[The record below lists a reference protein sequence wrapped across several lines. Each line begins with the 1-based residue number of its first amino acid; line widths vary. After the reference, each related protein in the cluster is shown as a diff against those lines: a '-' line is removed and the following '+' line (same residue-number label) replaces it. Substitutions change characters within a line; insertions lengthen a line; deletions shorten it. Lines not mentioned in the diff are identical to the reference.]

1 MMQLHEAHMGWDP
14 QRWCAWTSP
23 CTLVQCCDVEGTGTW
38 SLQQRGREIDDE
50 HHINLHQMFDLL
62 APPEMFRTVEWWGM
76 GEEENAPRLAS
87 CRWHPCVGVR
97 IFLTHDTFTEKSLK
111 PIFTNQTN
119 SMVRP
124 SDWGVAWLFLRHL
137 TTGGQQI
144 YFDYLIISWF
154 SCFFQKKTY
163 ILGIESVQESVAK
176 FGRWKGMLVWGCY
189 FLVNW
194 WRWWFLPNLSSEA
207 DGESSGDIAI
217 YLWVGASIWQ
227 KIWVVVNGRPAAFSY
242 VFMFLLVIVIS
253 MKLHVGL
260 W

>member
-97 IFLTHDTFTEKSLK
+97 IFLSHDTFTEKSLK

-137 TTGGQQI
+137 TTGRATDLLWLS
-144 YFDYLIISWF
+144 DYLMVFVFF
-154 SCFFQKKTY
+154 SEKNLHFGNRKCAGVCGKVWTLEGYVGLRLLF
-163 ILGIESVQESVAK
+163 LGE
-176 FGRWKGMLVWGCY
+176 LVTLVIPSQLVIWG
-189 FLVNW
+189 W
-194 WRWWFLPNLSSEA
+194 WRIIWRHCHLLMGWSLNMTEDMGGGKWQACSVFICFHVFV
-207 DGESSGDIAI
+207 GDCL
-217 YLWVGASIWQ
+217 YPW
-227 KIWVVVNGRPAAFSY
+227 NC
-242 VFMFLLVIVIS
+242 M
-253 MKLHVGL
+253 
-260 W
+260 